1 VLLVYWNVLSLSFS
15 VALLLL
21 FFGDFL
27 CVALH
32 CVALRSSEFSG
43 PSRQTSQ
50 LSINRKF
57 PYRYNRERVILILV
71 VAVVVV
77 VVADLVLASY
87 WYYRERM
94 ILVIVVKAVVVAVA
108 DLVLVSYWYYR
119 ERMILVIVVKAVV
132 VAVADLVLAVG
143 GGDAFSVRV
152 RVRGAFLFGNHPV
165 VVCGPS

>member
-108 DLVLVSYWYYR
+108 DLVL
-119 ERMILVIVVKAVV
+119 
-132 VAVADLVLAVG
+132 AVG